1 MDKPVRTVAILGRKP
16 GMSFQQFDDYW
27 LNVHAPLA
35 ARLPGVLRY
44 VQRHV
49 EAPSAEF
56 GIDGFAFIDYE
67 SAQAMDAAWA
77 SEAGQKALADVPN
90 FLGRHEV
97 VIITDH
103 VIVDRETGAV

>member
-1 MDKPVRTVAILGRKP
+1 MSKPVRTVAILGRKP
-16 GMSFQQFDDYW
+16 GMSFEEFDRYW
-27 LNVHAPLA
+27 LEVHAPLA
-35 ARLPGVLRY
+35 AKLSGLLRY

-67 SAQAMDAAWA
+67 SAAAMETAWA
-77 SEAGQKALADVPN
+77 NEAGQKALANAPN

-103 VIVDRETGAV
+103 VIVDEKRQ

>member
-1 MDKPVRTVAILGRKP
+1 MRRPVRTVAILGRKP
-16 GMSFQQFDDYW
+16 GMNFEDFDRYW
-27 LNVHAPLA
+27 LEVHAPLA
-35 ARLPGVLRY
+35 AQLPGVLRY

-67 SAQAMDAAWA
+67 SAAAMDAAWA
-77 SEAGQKALADVPN
+77 SPAGQRALADVPN

-97 VIITDH
+97 VVITDH
-103 VIVDRETGAV
+103 VIVDHEKK

>member
-1 MDKPVRTVAILGRKP
+1 MSKPVRTVAILGRKP
-16 GMSFQQFDDYW
+16 GMSFEQFDRYW
-27 LNVHAPLA
+27 LEVHAPLA
-35 ARLPGVLRY
+35 AQLPGLLRY

-67 SAQAMDAAWA
+67 SATAMEAAWA
-77 SEAGQKALADVPN
+77 SEAGQKALADVAN

-103 VIVDRETGAV
+103 VIVDNERQ

>member
-1 MDKPVRTVAILGRKP
+1 MSRPVRTVAILGRKP
-16 GMSFQQFDDYW
+16 GMSFEDFYRYW
-27 LNVHAPLA
+27 LEVHAPLA
-35 ARLPGVLRY
+35 AQLPGMLRY

-67 SAQAMDAAWA
+67 STAAMDAAWA
-77 SEAGQKALADVPN
+77 SPAGQRAPADVPN

-97 VIITDH
+97 VVITDH
-103 VIVDRETGAV
+103 VIVDHQKK